1 MESEVTGM
9 DSVFTEAYNAYA
21 FVKQS
26 IVYDGL
32 IGLVG
37 GIIIA
42 TLAFKIMNIVK
53 DSVSEGKGISIKHI
67 FEMGKEYMFCALII
81 VLLPY
86 ITTLIENLLSNTA
99 TEIMGRLAPQGA
111 YEVDDHIATLAKQM
125 YNDWLEKSLADK
137 IMSTVDDGMEMF
149 LSVAIGSF
157 FAQGYKYI
165 MYIFVAGRYM
175 SLLMLE
181 LMGPVALACLLNND
195 TRNSFYTW
203 LKAMLGNYMLY
214 PGFIM
219 ASVFADQYTANLVS
233 NTHYSAGLLV
243 IYSFLIKLGLLAAV
257 KAAINKW
264 L

>member
-1 MESEVTGM
+1 
-9 DSVFTEAYNAYA
+9 
-21 FVKQS
+21 
-26 IVYDGL
+26 
-32 IGLVG
+32 
-37 GIIIA
+37 
-42 TLAFKIMNIVK
+42 
-53 DSVSEGKGISIKHI
+53 
-67 FEMGKEYMFCALII
+67 MFCALII
-81 VLLPY
+81 VLLPH
-86 ITTLIENLLSNTA
+86 ITTLIESLLSNTA

-111 YEVDDHIATLAKQM
+111 YQVDDHIATLAKQM

-137 IMSTVDDGMEMF
+137 IMSTVDDGFELV

-219 ASVFADQYTANLVS
+219 ASVFADHYTANLVT
-233 NTHYSAGLLV
+233 NTHYSAGVLV
-243 IYSFLIKLGLLAAV
+243 IYSFIIKLGLLAAV
-257 KAAINKW
+257 KAAVNKW